1 MDKNA
6 PHDQPLG
13 RLQRFGDAA
22 HGLYRYLDGQIL
34 TPGLVSIPVPG
45 IAPDASD
52 CHLIRPP
59 GTRPDTRT
67 PEEVSAD
74 TAAGRTWLD
83 YGIISGLN
91 HRLYGKSLNVP
102 GSPGWIYIAPDGSR
116 WLARMVFANDTT
128 LRLTFRRFGT
138 ISRSSADTS
147 IVQTVDVPIAGLKA
161 NGEYVGIS
169 TVPTTD
175 AKLYRFDAMSSTGAK
190 VLITGRQRIW
200 ALGGVDGPNTP
211 HLGIS
216 TATNGA
222 NNAAGPAG
230 GAWEVV
236 ISGTPP
242 AASATCTLLI
252 QPRSAI
258 TPDVQIPFAAWE
270 VQRTPASGGD
280 EVTLVYK
287 ANLLTALGQSPAQ
300 KFTAEYPAV
309 TSKVITRPI
318 GTHTYT
324 HNERWLAGGYYDED
338 DNLELVTALMSYTC
352 NVTFALTPAPEVH
365 PSGSDLYGGSGS
377 YSVSVSGSVV
387 FSCHPGSPIPFS
399 ASAGFSFSFAE
410 ASLGVTN
417 YDALPTGK
425 TTATAA
431 SSSATI
437 GSPGWTVT
445 GAAIKTTFSSGY
457 TRIAQAVS
465 GLTFGEYGW
474 LDEFKTMWPLRFHV
488 IRFANRCWGMIAE
501 ARTDGSQAGQA
512 VVAAYVSPEEIVV
525 DMVDVLAA
533 NGIGYATAHPVTGT
547 IAYSTTTNVC
557 WV

>member
-1 MDKNA
+1 MDKDA
-6 PHDQPLG
+6 PHNQPLG

-22 HGLYRYLDGQIL
+22 HGLYRYQYNQIL

-67 PEEVSAD
+67 PEEVAAD

-116 WLARMVFANDTT
+116 WLARLVFPNDTT
-128 LRLTFRRFGT
+128 LRLTFRRFGA
-138 ISRSSADTS
+138 ISRSPADTG

-161 NGEYVGIS
+161 NGEIPAV
-169 TVPTTD
+169 TTITTTTSK
-175 AKLYRFDAMSSTGAK
+175 AYRFDAVSSTGAK
-190 VLITGRQRIW
+190 VLITGRQRVW
-200 ALGGVDGPNTP
+200 ALGGVNGPNTP
-211 HLGIS
+211 PMGIS

-222 NNAAGPAG
+222 NGAAGPAG

-252 QPRSAI
+252 QPRSA
-258 TPDVQIPFAAWE
+258 TAPAVQIPFAAWE
-270 VQRTPASGGD
+270 EQRTPVSGGA
-280 EVTLVYK
+280 ENTLVYLG
-287 ANLLTALGQSPAQ
+287 NLLTAPGQSPSE
-300 KFTAEYPAV
+300 KFTSEFPSV
-309 TSKVITRPI
+309 TSRAITRPI

-324 HNERWLAGGYYDED
+324 HNERWLAGGYYDETD
-338 DNLELVTALMSYTC
+338 TLELVTVLMSYTC
-352 NVTFALTPAPEVH
+352 DVTFALTPVPEVH
-365 PSGSDLYGGSGS
+365 PSGTGAYGGSGS
-377 YSVSVSGSVV
+377 YSIAVSGEAV

-399 ASAGFSFSFAE
+399 ASAGFSFAFAE
-410 ASLGVTN
+410 ASLGGTN
-417 YDALPTGK
+417 YDAMPMGK
-425 TTATAA
+425 TTASPAA
-431 SSSATI
+431 SSATI

-457 TRIAQAVS
+457 TQIPQAVS
-465 GLTFGEYGW
+465 GLTFGQYGW
-474 LDEFKTMWPLRFHV
+474 LDEFKTMWPMGFHV
-488 IRFANRCWGMIAE
+488 IRFSNRCWGLIAE
-501 ARTDGSQAGQA
+501 ARTDGPQSGQA
-512 VVAAYVSPEEIVV
+512 VVAAYVSPEEVVV

-533 NGIGYATAHPVTGT
+533 NGIGYATAHPITGT